1 MQVTEA
7 QAVVA
12 VVKAA
17 VRELGQPVKGMQV
30 EVHQHCRTIPPVV
43 VEALA
48 QSAVTLRT
56 QSTVLA
62 VPVAQASRHQ
72 SLGPQLCAVEAGE
85 DAPGNNPPVLAEQA
99 ETAVAETAQR
109 TLPTAPQEPAT
120 RVAAE
125 VADYSTTMRYGA
137 AVGRVVLVLSLF
149 DGLHLHTGRQH
160 QPLVRQRTMA
170 AQAATI
176 STLLPLRVQ
185 SLFDAHGL

>member
-1 MQVTEA
+1 V
-7 QAVVA
+7 QATVAPVVVA

-17 VRELGQPVKGMQV
+17 VQELAQQGKDMQV
-30 EVHQHCRTIPPVV
+30 EVHRHCRTIPPVV

-56 QSTVLA
+56 QSTVLV
-62 VPVAQASRHQ
+62 VPVAQASRPQ
-72 SLGPQLCAVEAGE
+72 SLGPQLCAVEAVE
-85 DAPGNNPPVLAEQA
+85 DAPENNPPVLAEQA
-99 ETAVAETAQR
+99 ETAEAETAQR
-109 TLPTAPQEPAT
+109 TLPTALQEPAT
-120 RVAAE
+120 RVVAV